1 MIENESSNDDLYGYF
16 YDTEVNK
23 FIVHIPTN
31 LNDTIIYYQ
40 EYNDIDYD
48 KKIYYKKNFYKNLTF
63 NCKFYNF
70 ENFLKSEHYNKMNAA
85 TATANA
91 TNRKLNQIIIHRMI
105 YIIIMILLSY
115 KFWNIL

>member
-23 FIVHIPTN
+23 YIVHIPTN

-48 KKIYYKKNFYKNLTF
+48 KKIYNKKNFYKNLTF

-70 ENFLKSEHYNKMNAA
+70 ENFLKSEHYNKIN
-85 TATANA
+85 TATA
-91 TNRKLNQIIIHRMI
+91 TNRKLNHIIIHRML